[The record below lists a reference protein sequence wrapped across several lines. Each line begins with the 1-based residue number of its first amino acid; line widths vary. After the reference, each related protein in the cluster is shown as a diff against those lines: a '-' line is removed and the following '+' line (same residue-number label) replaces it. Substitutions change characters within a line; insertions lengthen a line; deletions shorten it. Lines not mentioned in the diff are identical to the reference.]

1 MPQHPQYSN
10 SVEKNLE
17 DLYSLL
23 NELEKFGFIHEE
35 LHQPIDS
42 LMSNLN
48 SEATA
53 RHVLANYPPSEKS
66 SNEEDDEE
74 DNFDDDWHPVPSVG
88 DLWFYIEEDEKE
100 QFIQD
105 FRNVISLCMYENGFA
120 LADDND
126 TINRLIE
133 MRDIN
138 YYQMHVRVELD
149 LEAIKKFEDI
159 ERTPWFPEDVSPTRS
174 GVYEVSRVDKNNLI
188 FDGYASWNGKGWT
201 WSRKLLKEA
210 IAASKNKKD
219 HSDWKSHC
227 WRGFAEEVK

>member
-17 DLYSLL
+17 DLYNVLRD
-23 NELEKFGFIHEE
+23 LEKFGFIHEE

-42 LMSNLN
+42 LMSNLY

-66 SNEEDDEE
+66 SNEEEEDE
-74 DNFDDDWHPVPSVG
+74 DNFDDDWHPVPSVS
-88 DLWFYIEEDEKE
+88 DLWFYIEEEEQE

-105 FRNVISLCMYENGFA
+105 FRNVIALCMYENGYA
-120 LADDND
+120 LANDSD
-126 TINRLIE
+126 TINSLIE
-133 MRDIN
+133 MRDID

-159 ERTPWFPEDVSPTRS
+159 ERTPWFPEDVSPTRP

-188 FDGYASWNGKGWT
+188 FDAKSDANNSLW
-201 WSRKLLKEA
+201 LLTFF
-210 IAASKNKKD
+210 S
-219 HSDWKSHC
+219 SM
-227 WRGFAEEVK
+227 